1 MDAKSPTHLPPTH
14 IIDVGS
20 ADVRPIA
27 PEAAFAL
34 IQRFA
39 GAQLLDI
46 RREEAF
52 AKADTSL
59 PGALR
64 RDPETAFA
72 WADRL
77 DPHRPVIAA
86 CVWGHNVSQG
96 VAHELARRGLDA
108 RYLEGGM
115 AAWQALGLPTAP
127 KPKPPSLWV
136 TRARP
141 KVDRVACPW
150 FIRRFVDADARFVFV
165 APSAV
170 TATAAAT
177 GGTAFDIPGAPYTHA
192 ALADGSEGCSFDAF
206 VARHRPDDPA
216 LATLARIVRGA
227 DTSRP
232 DLHPAAGGLFAAA
245 LGLSAL
251 IDDDHALLRL
261 AFPMYDALYLWCRD
275 LQQET
280 HTWPPKV

>member
-1 MDAKSPTHLPPTH
+1 MDANSPTRL
-14 IIDVGS
+14 IDVGT
-20 ADVRPIA
+20 ADVASIA

-34 IQRFA
+34 TARFP
-39 GAQLLDI
+39 GAQLLDV

-52 AKADTSL
+52 AKADFSL

-72 WADRL
+72 WAGALDR
-77 DPHRPVIAA
+77 HRPVIVA

-96 VAHELARRGLDA
+96 VAYQLAARGLDA
-108 RYLEGGM
+108 RTLEGGTV
-115 AAWQALGLPTAP
+115 AWKALGLPTAP
-127 KPKPPSLWV
+127 KPKPPSLWI

-150 FIRRFVDADARFVFV
+150 FIRRFVDPDARFAFV
-165 APSAV
+165 APAEVASA
-170 TATAAAT
+170 AAAT
-177 GGTAFDIPGAPYTHA
+177 GGTAFDIPGAPYTHET
-192 ALADGSEGCSFDAF
+192 LPDGTEGCSFDAF
-206 VARHRPDDPA
+206 LARHRPDDAA
-216 LATLARIVRGA
+216 LSRLALIVRGA

-245 LGLSAL
+245 LGFSAL
-251 IDDDHALLRL
+251 VADDHALLRL

-280 HTWPPKV
+280 HTWPPKA